1 MSQIIKADQIIR
13 INRPYASIIPDLLP
27 KPWALMSDA
36 EKWIAI
42 FYIQRLGGSFE
53 RSNIARHLLGLMI
66 IEAEK
71 SIDDVEKRHAHIE
84 EETIRIWN
92 MIHIEAAI

>member
-1 MSQIIKADQIIR
+1 
-13 INRPYASIIPDLLP
+13 
-27 KPWALMSDA
+27 
-36 EKWIAI
+36 
-42 FYIQRLGGSFE
+42 
-53 RSNIARHLLGLMI
+53 LMI